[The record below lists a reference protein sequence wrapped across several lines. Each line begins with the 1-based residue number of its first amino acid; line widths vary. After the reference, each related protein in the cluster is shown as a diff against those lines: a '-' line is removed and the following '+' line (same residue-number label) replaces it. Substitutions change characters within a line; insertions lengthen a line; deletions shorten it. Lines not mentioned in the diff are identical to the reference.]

1 MDADQIVRTDM
12 AELYDMDIDGKPL
25 AYTPFCDNNKE
36 MDGFRF
42 WNQVIACSA
51 QISSNLLQPLFVD
64 FLIYY
69 SRAQFVHEQII
80 PLRTNHKMIYFL
92 SEVNTI
98 CCSVLLRICPLALY
112 VYIRYKVPFNKSF

>member
-1 MDADQIVRTDM
+1 MDADQIIRADM

-51 QISSNLLQPLFVD
+51 EMSSSLCHVVAEYQ
-64 FLIYY
+64 
-69 SRAQFVHEQII
+69 
-80 PLRTNHKMIYFL
+80 LRVTFPF
-92 SEVNTI
+92 SEDRHR
-98 CCSVLLRICPLALY
+98 CLALNPMTFK
-112 VYIRYKVPFNKSF
+112 IQRSHHMPI